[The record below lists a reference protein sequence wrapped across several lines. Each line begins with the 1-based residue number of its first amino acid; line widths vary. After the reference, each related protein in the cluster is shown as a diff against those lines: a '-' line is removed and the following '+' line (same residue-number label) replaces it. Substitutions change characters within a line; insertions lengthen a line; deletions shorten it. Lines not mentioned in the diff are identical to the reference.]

1 MTDYILI
8 EGSGKSLNDVT
19 LKLNN
24 INVAIYLSYEK
35 NNYFY
40 FKIKY
45 KDFEKINKYYKY
57 LNFKIVR
64 YYGLIYYKKILKKYY
79 LIFFS
84 MLTIFL
90 LVFVFSHVIVDVEI
104 DHENEKIV
112 NLLKEELN
120 EYGISAF
127 TLKKSFTKLNE
138 IKEKIKTKYNDKIDW
153 LEISSKGMKYIVK
166 VEEKIIPEKEINH
179 SYCGI
184 YASNDG
190 LIKRFKIYKGNNLIK
205 INDYVKKGDL
215 LVSGDI
221 LLNENQV
228 NQVCADASVYAE
240 VWYNV
245 SVDIPFEYYETKFTK
260 KKRNNFVLNI
270 NDKDYVLL
278 NDRLKNYES
287 KNKLIFEGLGI
298 KLYLRKD
305 YEVKKKKLIY
315 SEEEIIKK
323 GIDLAKEKINLTL
336 SNDERIIEEKVL
348 QKTAND
354 STMNMDVFI
363 VVEKQIGSK
372 VILEEK

>member
-8 EGSGKSLNDVT
+8 KGSGKSLNDVT

-35 NNYFY
+35 NNHFY

-45 KDFEKINKYYKY
+45 QDFEKINKYYKY

-90 LVFVFSHVIVDVEI
+90 LVFASSNVIVDVEI

-112 NLLKEELN
+112 NLLKEELR

-127 TLKKSFTKLNE
+127 TLKKSFNKLNE

-190 LIKRFKIYKGNNLIK
+190 LIKKFKIYKGNNLIK

-298 KLYLRKD
+298 KLYIRKD

-315 SEEEIIKK
+315 S
-323 GIDLAKEKINLTL
+323 
-336 SNDERIIEEKVL
+336 
-348 QKTAND
+348 
-354 STMNMDVFI
+354 
-363 VVEKQIGSK
+363 
-372 VILEEK
+372 